1 MARTSV
7 LQRAASGDDVSF
19 NLTPMIDCTFQLI
32 IFFILA
38 TQMANDELAKRV
50 DIPRPFMSQS
60 MPPKDLAIP
69 NRLIVNVVS
78 ADPDE
83 KSEDEMAKS
92 NAQFYKVAGER
103 IDVGNE
109 ERLAELIKIAK
120 DRAEAEGLSNE
131 KEEGREY
138 FIEVRA
144 DKRVNWLD
152 VAPVIRASVAAGIRK
167 MSITALTEPV

>member
-7 LQRAASGDDVSF
+7 YQRAGSGEDLSF

-50 DIPRPFMSQS
+50 EIPRPFMSQS
-60 MPPKDLAIP
+60 IPPEVLAIP
-69 NRLIVNVVS
+69 NCLIVNVVS

-83 KSEDEMAKS
+83 ESEDEMAKA
-92 NAQFYKVAGER
+92 NAQFYKIGLER
-103 IDVGNE
+103 IDVGDE

-120 DRAEAEGLSNE
+120 DHAEAEGLSSE
-131 KEEGREY
+131 QEEGKEY

-152 VAPVIRASVAAGIRK
+152 VAPVIRAGVAAGIRK
-167 MSITALTEPV
+167 ISITALTEPA